1 MAYLKGKTVP
11 GENLAE
17 GRTKTFVTVR
27 HQNTV
32 GAGRRRSYC
41 NLHLENLKAATAAQG
56 DPFTPEAL
64 TVETKT
70 GRASRTAGNHQNLVS
85 IKIGDNG
92 NGNNFS
98 LG

>member
-32 GAGRRRSYC
+32 GAGSCRSYR
-41 NLHLENLKAATAAQG
+41 NFHLENLLAATAAQG
-56 DPFTPEAL
+56 DPFPPEAL

-70 GRASRTAGNHQNLVS
+70 GRASRTAGNHQNLAS
-85 IKIGDNG
+85 IK
-92 NGNNFS
+92 NGNNGRGNNFR
-98 LG
+98 LW